1 MNNKIKI
8 LVLQG
13 PPASGKSTFAKEF
26 VKDKPD
32 WIIVSRDEIREG
44 TGKYWVP
51 SRENYISDVEELSI
65 RAAINRNLNVIIDAT
80 NLNQKTI
87 DKLTNLAAELEV
99 ELEFKKFI
107 ISFNE
112 AYWRDTKRTRK
123 VGLQVL
129 RRFYNTYF
137 PDMSQE
143 IINKEKISD
152 LLAPYAPG

>member
-123 VGLQVL
+123 VGLQVF
-129 RRFYNTYF
+129 R
-137 PDMSQE
+137 
-143 IINKEKISD
+143 
-152 LLAPYAPG
+152 

>member
-107 ISFNE
+107 ISFNV
-112 AYWRDTKRTRK
+112 A
-123 VGLQVL
+123 L
-129 RRFYNTYF
+129 
-137 PDMSQE
+137 
-143 IINKEKISD
+143 
-152 LLAPYAPG
+152 

>member
-143 IINKEKISD
+143 IYK
-152 LLAPYAPG
+152 